1 MLGEYEK
8 LTFLKCMKRNETYIN
23 KDILELI
30 FKYYDNNYIL
40 KLPINSQKEE
50 LIKHDFKMKFIYE
63 YNIKSDVFYRKEY
76 IKYVVPLIKYYIQKQ
91 QLKEGSHI
99 KFNVIVVE
107 GSKHYIQP
115 LFACYNKDEKQ
126 IIKFLNQSNIKFF
139 KTPVIPTQ
147 KPI

>member
-1 MLGEYEK
+1 ML
-8 LTFLKCMKRNETYIN
+8 RQ
-23 KDILELI
+23 
-30 FKYYDNNYIL
+30 NYIL
-40 KLPINSQKEE
+40 KLPSNSQKEE
-50 LIKHDFKMKFIYE
+50 LIKHDIKMKFIYE

-76 IKYVVPLIKYYIQKQ
+76 IKYVVPLITHYIQKE
-91 QLKEGSHI
+91 QLKEGSHM

-115 LFACYNKDEKQ
+115 LFKCFNKDEKQ

-147 KPI
+147 KSYKTLQVQ